1 MKIKYFYLL
10 IPLIFLTISCDV
22 NQKIKEQ
29 PTAESNSTRVITLSP
44 HLGEIMYELEAGD
57 MLVGVSAYS
66 KHPEAILKK
75 PLIGDAFMLDLEQ
88 ISLLRPDIILAWEDG
103 TPSRIIDELR
113 DLNYRVEVIRSSR
126 LQDIPLALERVGSLI
141 GKQAQ
146 ASVIANNYLKKLI
159 ELQEANED
167 KDSIRVFFQIDERPL
182 FTVGGSH
189 YISEL
194 IHTCGGTNIF
204 NDLSQLAPSVS
215 VESVIIG
222 DPEVILTSTSLK
234 DKNKFE
240 TWLRWPNISANKL
253 QNLYV
258 IEADGLERPTT
269 NLIEA
274 ALEICQHLEES
285 RRKRIRSHA
294 LD

>member
-57 MLVGVSAYS
+57 ILVGVSAYS

-75 PLIGDAFMLDLEQ
+75 PTVGDAFMLDLEQ

-126 LQDIPLALERVGSLI
+126 S
-141 GKQAQ
+141 
-146 ASVIANNYLKKLI
+146 S
-159 ELQEANED
+159 
-167 KDSIRVFFQIDERPL
+167 SIRARW
-182 FTVGGSH
+182 
-189 YISEL
+189 
-194 IHTCGGTNIF
+194 
-204 NDLSQLAPSVS
+204 QLNWQTT
-215 VESVIIG
+215 
-222 DPEVILTSTSLK
+222 TS
-234 DKNKFE
+234 
-240 TWLRWPNISANKL
+240 
-253 QNLYV
+253 
-258 IEADGLERPTT
+258 
-269 NLIEA
+269 
-274 ALEICQHLEES
+274 
-285 RRKRIRSHA
+285 
-294 LD
+294 